1 MNEIEEDSVPGN
13 LRGEKEMPT
22 IGAGAAWNTSKTTT
36 PLGTDNA
43 RSINSAEVKLMN
55 NEFMS
60 PRAVAEALY
69 VSAASVV
76 RWVKDGTIAGQRFGK
91 RIIRIRKSEVE
102 RLLNDGRPGH
112 VK

>member
-1 MNEIEEDSVPGN
+1 MAAID
-13 LRGEKEMPT
+13 
-22 IGAGAAWNTSKTTT
+22 IGAAWKASETKK

-43 RSINSAEVKLMN
+43 RSINSVEVKLMN
-55 NEFMS
+55 NDFMS
-60 PRAVAEALY
+60 PRAVAEALG

-76 RWVKDGTIAGQRFGK
+76 RWVKDGTMGGQRFGK

>member
-1 MNEIEEDSVPGN
+1 MAAID
-13 LRGEKEMPT
+13 
-22 IGAGAAWNTSKTTT
+22 IGAAWNASETET

>member
-1 MNEIEEDSVPGN
+1 MAAID
-13 LRGEKEMPT
+13 
-22 IGAGAAWNTSKTTT
+22 IGAAWNASETET

-55 NEFMS
+55 NDFMS
-60 PRAVAEALY
+60 PRAVAEALG

-76 RWVKDGTIAGQRFGK
+76 RWVKDGTMGGQRFGK